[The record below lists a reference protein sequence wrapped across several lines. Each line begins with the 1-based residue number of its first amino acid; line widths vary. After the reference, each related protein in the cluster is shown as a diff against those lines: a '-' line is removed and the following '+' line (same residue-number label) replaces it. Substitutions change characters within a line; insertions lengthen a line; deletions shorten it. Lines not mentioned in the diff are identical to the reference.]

1 MPKHLKTS
9 SNFEVRVVLNCVVDD
24 TSGTTQ
30 SGIAMQ
36 SSTIGSLHPKIG
48 SVRSIPKATGHG
60 TQDTAWQWSA
70 RHKGEDAA
78 AAEAARAKERQDAQT
93 QLSKVQRQLLARR
106 G

>member
-1 MPKHLKTS
+1 
-9 SNFEVRVVLNCVVDD
+9 
-24 TSGTTQ
+24 
-30 SGIAMQ
+30 MQ

-93 QLSKVQRQLLARR
+93 QLSKVQRQLLAR
-106 G
+106 